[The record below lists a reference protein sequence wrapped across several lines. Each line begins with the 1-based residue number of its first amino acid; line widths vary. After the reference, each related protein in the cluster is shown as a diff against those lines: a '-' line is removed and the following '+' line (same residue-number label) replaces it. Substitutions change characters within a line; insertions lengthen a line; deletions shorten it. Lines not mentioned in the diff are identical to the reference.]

1 MKETIEVDKL
11 TYNLLWVC
19 MWVFL
24 AGNLVDIIGHFF
36 AS

>member
-11 TYNLLWVC
+11 TYNLLWAC
-19 MWVFL
+19 MWTSL
-24 AGNLVDIIGHFF
+24 ITNSTDIIWRFF